1 MSFLLGGEGLAAQ
14 AAGHVADGILQ
25 GLVLAVEGFAVFR
38 HGFDLGG
45 DGFETGLHVL
55 GASGGRKHTWL
66 VCGCGAKKGVGYA
79 WHGRELLRE
88 EGEQVG
94 RRFRWMTRLSID

>member
-1 MSFLLGGEGLAAQ
+1 MLLISVSFLFGGEGLAAQ
-14 AAGHVADGILQ
+14 AAGHVADGVLE

-38 HGFDLGG
+38 DGFDLGG

-55 GASGGRKHTWL
+55 GASGWRKHTWL
-66 VCGCGAKKGVGYA
+66 VWMRGEEGGWGA

-88 EGEQVG
+88 EEE
-94 RRFRWMTRLSID
+94 